1 MTVADQAAVVVV
13 TPAAAVVIEAVVA
26 TMVVAETEVV
36 EGVTPAA
43 VTEAAAV
50 VVDTPVAVAAD
61 AGIDSIYSIISS
73 WLHTGFF
80 YACTF
85 LLKVHRKDS
94 WMGSK
99 AIVHSKKEYAWN
111 HLL

>member
-1 MTVADQAAVVVV
+1 
-13 TPAAAVVIEAVVA
+13 
-26 TMVVAETEVV
+26 MVVAETEVV
-36 EGVTPAA
+36 EGVTPAV
-43 VTEAAAV
+43 VTEAAA